1 MMTET
6 LVTIITLTRKTQTVT
21 DSEITQV
28 IMVGVR
34 MKIMSTEIKGAQI
47 MTGMGTTIRGLETIL
62 IIITVRM

>member
-28 IMVGVR
+28 IMVGDR
-34 MKIMSTEIKGAQI
+34 MKIMSTEIRAARI

-62 IIITVRM
+62 IIITVHM

>member
-28 IMVGVR
+28 IMVGNR
-34 MKIMSTEIKGAQI
+34 MKIMSTEIKAARI

>member
-6 LVTIITLTRKTQTVT
+6 LVTIITLIRKTQTVT

-28 IMVGVR
+28 IMVGDR
-34 MKIMSTEIKGAQI
+34 MKIMSTEIRAARI

-62 IIITVRM
+62 IIITVHM

>member
-28 IMVGVR
+28 IMVGDR

-62 IIITVRM
+62 IIIIVRM